1 MIRGLLMA
9 QGVPQLAVDAASG
22 AVEAVEPQIE
32 RKVKRKVGKY
42 QRAFGK
48 NLKAL
53 KRKHPRSQI
62 GNLMKR
68 AHRMTRKEMKK

>member
-9 QGVPQLAVDAASG
+9 RDVPPLVIDAAVA

-32 RKVKRKVGKY
+32 AKVKRKVGKY
-42 QRAFGK
+42 QRAFGR

-53 KRKHPRSQI
+53 KKKHPRSQI

>member
-9 QGVPQLAVDAASG
+9 QGVPQLAVDAAIG

-32 RKVKRKVGKY
+32 RKVRRKVGKY

>member
-9 QGVPQLAVDAASG
+9 QGVPQLAVDAAVA